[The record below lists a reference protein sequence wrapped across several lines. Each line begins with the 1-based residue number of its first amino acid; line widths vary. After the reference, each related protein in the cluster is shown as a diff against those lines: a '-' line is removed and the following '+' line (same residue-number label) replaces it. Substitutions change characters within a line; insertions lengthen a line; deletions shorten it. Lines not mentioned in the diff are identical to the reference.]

1 MGAARLFVTVERAAH
16 GIVFLIKEGRK

>member
-1 MGAARLFVTVERAAH
+1 MGAARSTTASERAAH